1 MAAAA
6 IVACNKAEV
15 VESPQNAA
23 IEFDN
28 VFVDNATKAAD
39 ITASNLESFGVYGTV
54 AKGGQNG
61 LIFENE
67 EVTKNGTAYTYSPAQ
82 YWVPSAAYTF
92 TAIAPYQT
100 GANATWTYDPATA
113 KISFHNDVAQANQ
126 DLVFA
131 YAEKTTE
138 ASIAQKP
145 EAVQFTFNHQLARA
159 KFTFANGFGEDSNI
173 RLVVRNVTITNV
185 HKSGTLA
192 VTVNEGNAVTAWEA
206 LADNT
211 KAENIFA
218 RVFNTDATAL
228 TIDADTNDGGA
239 VSAATEHFYL
249 IPSDSA
255 FNVTFDVD
263 IYQAGVKIAT
273 YPRTATLQYDM
284 KIGYS
289 YDIKAT
295 LTTQN
300 TTGSSEIYPIE
311 FNVSGV
317 NDWANS
323 GQFTDVNATV
333 NQ

>member
-159 KFTFANGFGEDSNI
+159 RFTFTNDFGAESNI
-173 RLVVRNVTITNV
+173 QLVVKNVTITNV
-185 HKSGTLA
+185 HKTGTLA
-192 VTVNEGNAVTAWEA
+192 VTVDANGVATTAWES

-211 KAENIFA
+211 VAENVFA
-218 RVFNTDATAL
+218 RVFNEGADLTLAPAADAAT
-228 TIDADTNDGGA
+228 GA
-239 VSAATEHFYL
+239 VTAAATEHFYL
-249 IPSDSA
+249 IPSNAA

-263 IYQAGVKIAT
+263 LYQAGVLLDT
-273 YPRTATLQYDM
+273 YNRSATLQYNM
-284 KIGYS
+284 QIGYS
-289 YDIKAT
+289 YDIKAS
-295 LTTQN
+295 LNSQN
-300 TTGSSEIYPIE
+300 TSDEGELYPIE
-311 FNVSGV
+311 F
-317 NDWANS
+317 
-323 GQFTDVNATV
+323 TV
-333 NQ
+333 NTVDEWEAFTGVTGTVNK